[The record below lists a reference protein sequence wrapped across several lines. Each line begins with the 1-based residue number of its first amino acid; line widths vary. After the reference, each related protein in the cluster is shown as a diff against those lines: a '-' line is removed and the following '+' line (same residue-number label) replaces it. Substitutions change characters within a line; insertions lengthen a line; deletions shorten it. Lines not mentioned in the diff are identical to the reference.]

1 MGDVRIG
8 TCSWTDKT
16 MLPVWYPPGVKT
28 AEARLRYYAERF
40 DTVEA
45 DSPFYAIPDARTTAL
60 WAERT
65 PPDFVFH
72 VKAFGM
78 MTQHN
83 VLEAALPPEL
93 KEFPHETDGRGRVS
107 RPSADMVDGSFDM
120 FLAAVEPLRAA
131 GKLGGILMQYPPY
144 FTAMDGE
151 RLRGNLEY
159 LEYCRA
165 KLGHDRMLVE
175 FRHPSWVDGARLDS
189 TLAFLAEHDMS
200 YVSVDAP
207 QFAERLTMPPIAAT
221 TVGPAYVR
229 FHGRNRETYFKR
241 TESAADRFDYLYTPE
256 ELVEWAEPVREL
268 AAVADETY
276 VMFNNCRYD
285 YAPRNAAEMAEI
297 LSDLVR
303 PLPDGELP
311 GHHEDATLF

>member
-1 MGDVRIG
+1 MGELRIG

-16 MLPVWYPPGVKT
+16 MVPVWYPPDVKT

-45 DSPFYAIPDARTTAL
+45 DSPFYAIPDARTTEL

-65 PPDFVFH
+65 PPGFVFH

-83 VLEAALPPEL
+83 VLAQALPPQL
-93 KEFPHETDGRGRVS
+93 RDFEFETDPRGRVQ
-107 RPSADMVDGSFDM
+107 RPSPDLVEASFDM
-120 FLAAVEPLRAA
+120 FDAALEPLRAA
-131 GKLGGILMQYPPY
+131 GKLGGILMQFPPY
-144 FTAMDGE
+144 FTALDTD
-151 RLRGNLEY
+151 RLRRNLEY

-175 FRHPSWVDGARLDS
+175 FRHPSWVEGERLDS
-189 TLAFLAEHDMS
+189 TLAFLAEHRMS
-200 YVSVDAP
+200 FVSVDAP
-207 QFAERLTMPPIAAT
+207 QFAERLTMPPVAACT
-221 TVGPAYVR
+221 DGYAYVR

-241 TESAADRFDYLYTPE
+241 TETAADRFDYLYSPE
-256 ELVEWAEPVREL
+256 ELEEWREPVREL
-268 AAVADETY
+268 VTAADETY

-285 YAPRNAAEMAEI
+285 YAPRNAAEMAELLEDVI
-297 LSDLVR
+297 ER
-303 PLPDGELP
+303 LPDGRLP
-311 GHHEDATLF
+311 GGDPGTLF